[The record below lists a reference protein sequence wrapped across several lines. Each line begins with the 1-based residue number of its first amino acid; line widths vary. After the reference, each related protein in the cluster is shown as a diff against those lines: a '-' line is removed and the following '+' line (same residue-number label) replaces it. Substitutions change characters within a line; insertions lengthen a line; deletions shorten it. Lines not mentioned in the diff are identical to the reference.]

1 MQVVRIY
8 TGEDGESHIEDLQLP
23 YEQVGHSMRTGT
35 QAATG
40 LQFSSLTP
48 GQLVEFHTAP
58 RRQYVI
64 TLQGQVEIGLGDGTK
79 RIFNVGDIELC
90 EDLTGRGHTTRSV
103 GNSDRGERANP
114 PGRPD
119 SRRRIQRVVTRPD
132 VSLPNAGITAT
143 SPLSRVPTLLNQTG
157 VTSLRRGAHPHLSLR
172 GA

>member
-8 TGEDGESHIEDLQLP
+8 TGEDGESHIAELELP
-23 YEQVGHSMRTGT
+23 YEQVGHAMRTGT

-40 LQFSSLTP
+40 VQFSRLTP

-103 GNSDRGERANP
+103 GSADRVSVQIPLAEQT
-114 PGRPD
+114 PG
-119 SRRRIQRVVTRPD
+119 
-132 VSLPNAGITAT
+132 GGF
-143 SPLSRVPTLLNQTG
+143 G
-157 VTSLRRGAHPHLSLR
+157 V
-172 GA
+172 